1 MSDEFKNLVKKNEEL
16 KYSKDIMKTMYDD
29 KIQFLTKQNSYLLEE
44 VEEYR
49 STNNRLN
56 TLLEIVY
63 NKEGMIKELNERL
76 SNGCID
82 NSVYP
87 LILEVI
93 YSIMNNLDVLSFSYD
108 V

>member
-1 MSDEFKNLVKKNEEL
+1 MSDEFKKLIKENEEL
-16 KYSKDIMKTMYDD
+16 RYSKKIMKDMYDD
-29 KIQFLTKQNSYLLEE
+29 KIEYLSTQNRYLLEE

-49 STNNRLN
+49 YNNNRLN
-56 TLLEIVY
+56 TLVDIIY

-76 SNGCID
+76 ANKCID

-87 LILEVI
+87 LILDVI
-93 YSIMNNLDVLSFSYD
+93 YNIMNDSGVLSFSYD

>member
-1 MSDEFKNLVKKNEEL
+1 MSDEFKNLIKKNEEL

-29 KIQFLTKQNSYLLEE
+29 KIEFLTKQNSYLLEE

-76 SNGCID
+76 SNRCID

-93 YSIMNNLDVLSFSYD
+93 YSIMNNSDVLSFSYD

>member
-1 MSDEFKNLVKKNEEL
+1 MSDEFKKLIKENEEL
-16 KYSKDIMKTMYDD
+16 RYSKKIMKDMYDD
-29 KIQFLTKQNSYLLEE
+29 KIEYLSTQNRYLLEE

-49 STNNRLN
+49 CTNDRLN

-76 SNGCID
+76 SNRCID

>member
-1 MSDEFKNLVKKNEEL
+1 MSDEFKNLIKKNEEL

-49 STNNRLN
+49 SANNRLN

-76 SNGCID
+76 SNRCID

-93 YSIMNNLDVLSFSYD
+93 YSIMNNSDVLSFSYD